1 MKKLDRIA
9 LVTGSGGLVGSEA
22 VDHLCRQN
30 FIVVGIDNDL
40 RSYFFGLEAS
50 TQWNSKR
57 LKIKFK
63 ENFIFRELDIR
74 DFEEI
79 RKIFQE
85 FKFELIIHTAAQ
97 PSHDWA
103 ARDPI
108 TDFTNNAVGTLN
120 LLELTRLHCPEASF
134 IFTSTNKVYGD
145 RPNQIPLVELATRW
159 EVSPDHQFW
168 NGIDESMPIDQTTH
182 SLFGVSK
189 ASADLMVQEYSR
201 YFGLQTA
208 VFRGGCLT
216 GPMHS
221 SAELHGFL
229 SYLVKCIVN
238 EHPYTVIGYKGKQVR
253 DNIHSG
259 DLINM
264 FMAFHRNPKP
274 DAVYNVGGG
283 RANSI
288 SILEA
293 INKISTLTDKNPK
306 IRFSEEHRKGDHQWY
321 ITNNKKFQRDYPDW
335 KIEKSLDSIIAEMVH
350 VARK

>member
-1 MKKLDRIA
+1 
-9 LVTGSGGLVGSEA
+9 VGSEA
-22 VDHLCRQN
+22 VEFLCGQG
-30 FIVVGIDNDL
+30 FLVVGIDNDL
-40 RSYFFGLEAS
+40 RSAFFGSGAS

-57 LKIKFK
+57 LKIKYV
-63 ENFIFRELDIR
+63 ENFILKEIDIR
-74 DFEEI
+74 NLDEI
-79 RKIFQE
+79 RKVFRE

-108 TDFTNNAVGTLN
+108 ADFSVNAVGTLN
-120 LLELTRLHCPEASF
+120 LLELTRLHSPDASF

-145 RPNQIPLVELATRW
+145 RPNYILLDEQETRW
-159 EVSPDHQFW
+159 EVSPDSQFW
-168 NGIDESMPIDQTTH
+168 NGIDESMPLDQTTH

-201 YFGLQTA
+201 YFGLRTA

-221 SAELHGFL
+221 AAQQHGFL
-229 SYLVKCIVN
+229 AYLVKCIVN
-238 EHPYTVIGYKGKQVR
+238 DHPYTVIGYKGKQVR

-264 FMAFHRNPKP
+264 FMKFHEDPKP
-274 DAVYNVGGG
+274 NAVYNVGGG
-283 RANSI
+283 RANSV

-293 INKISTLTDKNPK
+293 IAKISK
-306 IRFSEEHRKGDHQWY
+306 IANKKPNLQFSHEHRKGDHKWY
-321 ITNNKKFQRDYPDW
+321 ITDNGKFMRDYPDW
-335 KIEKSLDSIIAEMVH
+335 KIQKSLDSIIVEMIY
-350 VARK
+350 AAQK